1 MLLIVSYLA
10 VPVIKSVVKMKFL
23 ILLSI
28 FGDSFLLRV
37 LMILGESIVSVKPMK
52 DKFWTKAKFTFP
64 LKNERSTRTS
74 KQKADI
80 RINKKKKKVSG
91 LLKLFIN
98 HAALEVLTIFS
109 KVSTCDYNAKTFIM
123 KEC

>member
-1 MLLIVSYLA
+1 
-10 VPVIKSVVKMKFL
+10 MKEVQGL
-23 ILLSI
+23 VNK
-28 FGDSFLLRV
+28 RQT
-37 LMILGESIVSVKPMK
+37 LGE
-52 DKFWTKAKFTFP
+52 T
-64 LKNERSTRTS
+64 
-74 KQKADI
+74 
-80 RINKKKKKVSG
+80 KKKNKVSG